1 MDESALQYQITDVEK
16 AKFERDGF
24 LLLPGV
30 LAPDELPA
38 LVEAADRVTDSARG
52 AGNVASDNRVNEL
65 DVVGR
70 EPAFLPLLDHPRVLP
85 KVWGILGWA
94 IQLYHSHMIVN
105 PPIPGDYERPAR
117 LGWHQDSGRLNLEL
131 GPRPQPRVSLKAAW
145 VLTDMSKSDRGNLT
159 VIPGSHEWASL
170 DLPEDETQDHPDA
183 MPICAEA
190 GDVVLFDRRIFH
202 AGNYNTSDITRK
214 ILFLGYS
221 YRWLKPRDNM
231 SVDHLLDQCDPIQ
244 RQLFG
249 ASVNGGFG
257 YTSPAEADVPLK
269 TWLAER
275 LGEAALVP

>member
-1 MDESALQYQITDVEK
+1 MEDSALQHQITDDEK
-16 AKFERDGF
+16 AAFERDGF
-24 LLLPGV
+24 LTLLGV
-30 LAPDELPA
+30 LAADELPA
-38 LVEAADRVTDSARG
+38 LVEAADRVTEAAQSAG
-52 AGNVASDNRVNEL
+52 KVASDKRINEL
-65 DVVGR
+65 DVIGR
-70 EPAFLPLLDHPRVLP
+70 EAAFLPLLDHPGVLP

-105 PPIPGDYERPAR
+105 PPLAADYERPAR

-145 VLTDMSKSDRGNLT
+145 VLTDMSEPNRGNLT
-159 VIPGSHEWASL
+159 VIPGSQEWARL
-170 DLPEDETQDHPDA
+170 DLPADETKDHPDA
-183 MPICAEA
+183 VPICANA

-231 SVDHLLDQCDPIQ
+231 TVDHLLDQCDPIQ
-244 RQLFG
+244 QQLLG

-257 YTSPAEADVPLK
+257 YTSPAEEDVPLR

-275 LGEAALVP
+275 LGEEALVP